1 MASKDI
7 GWQGLTL
14 RVPDGW
20 EVTGFSG
27 DLKEGYLRI
36 DDGESQSCELKW
48 GSWGP
53 REKKE
58 PDVELRAESY
68 LGSLSRMAKKKKQSF
83 TGKLAPAPRGTTR
96 PERIACGLTFTSEKK
111 ALGVSLYCRESRRV
125 VIAQVQG
132 ATTKVAEG
140 ILGSLDVKDA
150 EPGWRLWALYD
161 LRIVVPSEFLLL
173 TQQVMNVYVML
184 SLGRGAERLTIE
196 QWSVADVAR
205 KDSYLDIWMRMNAK
219 GELNLMTTDADELAG
234 GVHGHDAI
242 ALSGR
247 LQIGLPLLNAIKESL
262 RQFQWPATRYMAQA
276 WECKEG
282 NKLYLV
288 QHTRTRKS
296 VDVSGEVTRR
306 VVCHGASL

>member
-27 DLKEGYLRI
+27 DFREGYLRI

-68 LGSLSRMAKKKKQSF
+68 LGSLSRAAKKKKQSF
-83 TGKLAPAPRGTTR
+83 TGKLVAAPKGTDR
-96 PERIACGLTFTSEKK
+96 PERVASG
-111 ALGVSLYCRESRRV
+111 LGVSLYCRESRRV

-140 ILGSLDVKDA
+140 VLGSLEVKDA

-161 LRIVVPSEFLLL
+161 LRVVAPSEFLLL

-184 SLGRGAERLTIE
+184 SLGRGPERLTIE

-205 KDSYLDIWMRMNAK
+205 KDSFLDIWMRMNAK
-219 GELNLMTTDADELAG
+219 GELKLMTTDAEELAG

-247 LQIGLPLLNAIKESL
+247 LQLGLPLYNALRESV
-262 RQFQWPATRYMAQA
+262 RQFKWPATRYMAQA

-296 VDVSGEVTRR
+296 VDLSGDVSQR
-306 VVCHGASL
+306 VVCHGAAL